1 MRRRR
6 PQGPAKC
13 GNVWRPGAGVKKGW
27 CENVRRP
34 PSDEPRMEWAAGAG
48 LWVTHSR
55 CRHLLAGFHASA
67 RATWGWAGRGWGQTL
82 CTPQLELQNQERAG
96 LQELRVPPPLASP
109 RTKFLMLT
117 LSLCTLISK
126 MGFIN
131 LTCPFPT
138 LPGDCK
144 QGEASEA
151 GHVLSVWWQM
161 QALAPWAKLQGLGC
175 GVCV

>member
-1 MRRRR
+1 M
-6 PQGPAKC
+6 
-13 GNVWRPGAGVKKGW
+13 
-27 CENVRRP
+27 RRP

-82 CTPQLELQNQERAG
+82 CTPQLELHNQARAG

-126 MGFIN
+126 MGFVN
-131 LTCPFPT
+131 PTCPFPT

-144 QGEASEA
+144 QGEASKA
-151 GHVLSVWWQM
+151 GHKYFLET
-161 QALAPWAKLQGLGC
+161 APVPQPSLIIFNDISLTSKLTLVAKELKIWFSGK
-175 GVCV
+175 